1 MIYGWN
7 GMGFESQISGV
18 ESDCSNHCASAV
30 IYVFFCEICLFDHTW
45 VFTVCNLHQ
54 SSIIICQ

>member
-7 GMGFESQISGV
+7 GMGFEPQISGV

-30 IYVFFCEICLFDHTW
+30 IYV
-45 VFTVCNLHQ
+45 
-54 SSIIICQ
+54 IICRQNQAFTDRINKAI